1 MHKLHVL
8 HKGRKKHKLVIFLAF
23 LFILGLAAYFAIPR
37 YFGATVYPLSYQE
50 EIIASSKEFSVDPN
64 FVAAV
69 IFTESRFRPDAKSGV
84 GAIGLMQ
91 IMPATGAGIAKQL
104 GDKDFTVAK
113 LSEPAR
119 NIRYGTYYLK
129 QNLDKYNGSEKLV
142 LMHYNGGPRAVN
154 SYRTRGT
161 LPRETEGFVRKVTAT
176 ENIYSSVYGTWWE
189 PTEKFEPINDP
200 TKKPAINIM
209 EFWRSLIAPKGG
221 W

>member
-8 HKGRKKHKLVIFLAF
+8 HKGRKKHKLVTFLVF
-23 LFILGLAAYFAIPR
+23 LIVLGLAAYIAIPK
-37 YFGATVYPLSYQE
+37 YFGATVYPLTYQS
-50 EIIASSKEFSVDPN
+50 EIIAASKEFSVDPN

-69 IFTESRFRPDAKSGV
+69 IFTESRFRPNAKSGV

-91 IMPATGAGIAKQL
+91 IMPATGAGIARQL
-104 GDKDFTVAK
+104 GDKDFTITK

-129 QNLDKYNGSEKLV
+129 QNLDKYGGSEKLV

-161 LPRETEGFVRKVTAT
+161 LPRETEGFVRKVTAA
-176 ENIYSSVYGTWWE
+176 ENIYGSVYGTWWE
-189 PTEKFEPINDP
+189 PKEKFEPINDP
-200 TKKPAINIM
+200 TKKPTLNIQ